1 MSKGDALQLNDGEVG
16 SFADNELLRNMAT
29 VAGLTP
35 ARRAVLRSFGLA
47 HPHIAADSFAAL
59 LDALA
64 LPGIDSHRVSR
75 LLPMADNF
83 KPMIESMVDRLFRAE
98 ISATDLVTITSN
110 ARSIEVFGIEPE
122 IQFGCYA
129 AVHAYISGVV
139 RGEFSPVAADELIS
153 AMAGFWL
160 LSGALFTSAFVEARE
175 ARLGELV
182 KVAEQLSLE
191 ALSDP
196 LTGLLQRR
204 ALLNFRTED
213 PRDPESVNLP
223 TAVLFVD
230 LDGFKPVNDR
240 FGHQG
245 GDDVLIEVSRRI
257 QGVTRTGDVAVR
269 FGGDEFVLVLANS
282 SRDRA
287 IRVAER
293 IVSAVFEPQNV
304 GGSSIRVS
312 CSAGVAMIDKE
323 STIHHGVALADA
335 AAYEAKR
342 GGGNRVVVHTPG
354 GVR

>member
-1 MSKGDALQLNDGEVG
+1 MNDADVG
-16 SFADNELLRNMAT
+16 AFADQALFRDMAI

-35 ARRAVLRSFGLA
+35 TRRAVLRSFGLA
-47 HPHIAADSFAAL
+47 HPRIAADAFDAL
-59 LDALA
+59 LETLVR
-64 LPGIDSHRVSR
+64 PGVENQRVGR
-75 LLPMADNF
+75 LLPMSDTF
-83 KPMIESMVDRLFRAE
+83 KPMIESIIDRLFRGE
-98 ISATDLVTITSN
+98 ITANDLVTITNN
-110 ARSIEVFGIEPE
+110 AHSIEVLDIEPE

-129 AVHAYISGVV
+129 AIHAYLSDVV
-139 RGEFSPVAADELIS
+139 RGEFSQPDADELIS

-160 LSGALFTSAFVEARE
+160 LSGALFTRAFVEARE
-175 ARLGELV
+175 ERLGELV

-204 ALLNFRTED
+204 ALLNFRTDD
-213 PRDPESVNLP
+213 PRDPESVILP

-293 IVSAVFEPQNV
+293 IVSAVFEPLSV

-312 CSAGVAMIDKE
+312 CSAGVAMIENE

-342 GGGNRVVVHTPG
+342 GGGNRVVVHAPG
-354 GVR
+354 VIR